1 MAMDIRQ
8 LKNVL
13 SVMET
18 GSLNKASLQ
27 LRVSQPAL
35 TKSIQRLEALLGV
48 PLFVRE
54 AKGMRATIYAETLRD
69 FARATC
75 VGLDQSM
82 SEIHAL
88 KSGLSGTLSMCG
100 PPLIAGHLFPAAII
114 RVTTD
119 FPNLKIRI
127 IEQIDNLFEALLDGK
142 FDLLAATITSQAS
155 RYGLNC
161 LSMFDEDLVVIA
173 RRGHPVTR
181 IRSPTAKQLSKFKWV
196 HSSPGNL
203 HRQRLE
209 QFFEMANVPFPRP
222 IAETSSPALI
232 RSVVLSSDCLALM
245 AKMGAQ
251 PDLDAGVLDYIKIN
265 SPLMVRSIGLLWRST
280 HPLSAGTKHMI
291 NTLKLLCQELGHK
304 PRLIE
309 GN

>member
-1 MAMDIRQ
+1 MDIRQ

-13 SVMET
+13 AVMET

-54 AKGMRATIYAETLRD
+54 ATGMRATIYAETLRD

-75 VGLDQSM
+75 VGLDQSI
-82 SEIHAL
+82 SEIHAI
-88 KSGLSGTLSMCG
+88 KSGLSGTISMCG
-100 PPLIAGHLFPAAII
+100 PPLIARHLFPAAII

-127 IEQIDNLFEALLDGK
+127 VEQIDDLFEALLDGK

-181 IRSPTAKQLSKFKWV
+181 MKSPTPKQLSKYRWV

-232 RSVVLSSDCLALM
+232 RSVCIKLRLSCANGKNGRPARSGRRRFGLYKDQFPIDGALDWTVM
-245 AKMGAQ
+245 A
-251 PDLDAGVLDYIKIN
+251 V
-265 SPLMVRSIGLLWRST
+265 
-280 HPLSAGTKHMI
+280 HPSALGRGEAHDQYPQIAMPGTGSQAP
-291 NTLKLLCQELGHK
+291 TD
-304 PRLIE
+304 
-309 GN
+309 